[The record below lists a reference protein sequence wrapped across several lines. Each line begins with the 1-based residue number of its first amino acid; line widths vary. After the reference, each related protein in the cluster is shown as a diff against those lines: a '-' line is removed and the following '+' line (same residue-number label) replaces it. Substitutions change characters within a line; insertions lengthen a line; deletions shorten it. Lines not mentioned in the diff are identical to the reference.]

1 MTDPLAALGTEA
13 LIEHILERFHE
24 GHRRDLPP
32 LQGQAQ
38 AAVAAGAPPALGQA
52 LDAMAQALEQHQ
64 FKEEM
69 RLFPMMQQGGNS
81 LIGHLL
87 DDLEAEHRQHEQAM
101 AALHHQLQAWPDT
114 GPEAQALRQGLARLF
129 AELAEHVRVED
140 DLLFP
145 RFSQG
150 GRRKT

>member
-1 MTDPLAALGTEA
+1 MTDPLAALDTEA

-24 GHRRDLPP
+24 AHRRDLPQ
-32 LQGQAQ
+32 LQLQAQ
-38 AAVAAGAPPALGQA
+38 AAVAAGAPLALGQA
-52 LDAMAQALEQHQ
+52 LDAMAQALDQHQ

-69 RLFPMMQQGGNS
+69 RLFPMMAQGGNS

-101 AALHHQLQAWPDT
+101 ATLHDLLQAWPEQS
-114 GPEAQALRQGLARLF
+114 PEAQALRQGLSRLF
-129 AELAEHVRVED
+129 ADLAEHVRIED
-140 DLLFP
+140 GLLFP

-150 GRRKT
+150 GRRKN